1 MVAVKTRGSAI
12 NEQVIWKTRSLKDE
26 TGLYWQTTMGGEAPT
41 WNTHGYREKL
51 FLPQQ
56 RVLESRQAWSQWLLA
71 ATECST
77 KKVAVR
83 QESGP
88 LSRELSMEQLGPTT
102 LSPALCGLQPPGFTP
117 SWSSW
122 PALSGEEGLL
132 WKEGP
137 WELVS
142 RQGNESETPG

>member
-1 MVAVKTRGSAI
+1 MNKSSGRLARLKTRLDCIDKPQWGGSS
-12 NEQVIWKTRSLKDE
+12 NLKYTRLQREALSSPTE
-26 TGLYWQTTMGGEAPT
+26 SSGEP
-41 WNTHGYREKL
+41 
-51 FLPQQ
+51 PS
-56 RVLESRQAWSQWLLA
+56 LESM
-71 ATECST
+71 ATGSHRMFYKESGCN
-77 KKVAVR
+77 A
-83 QESGP
+83 ESGP

-142 RQGNESETPG
+142 RRGNESETPG